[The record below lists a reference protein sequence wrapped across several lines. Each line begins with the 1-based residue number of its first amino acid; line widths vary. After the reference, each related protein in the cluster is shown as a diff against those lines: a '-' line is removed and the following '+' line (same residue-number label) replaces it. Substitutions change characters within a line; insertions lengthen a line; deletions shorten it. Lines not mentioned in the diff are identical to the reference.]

1 MKTRILLA
9 GGGTAGHTSPLLAVS
24 DALGALTPCRFVF
37 LGGRRGLENRIVPQ
51 SGIEYHRTLMPS
63 LRDPESKL
71 SLVLA
76 ALALPIAILQ
86 ALAVWFRAGPHVVL
100 TSGGLV
106 SLPAVVAAAACRTPV
121 VIWNGDAVPGR
132 VNRLLARFARRV
144 ASTFPEEERY
154 FAAGKVVV
162 TGNPIRADLLQWT
175 RAQAREALDLPADA
189 RVVLIGGGS
198 QGSQIING
206 AVDAALVRLL
216 ATTYVVHL
224 TGESYFPRAQARR
237 GSLLPPERRERYRP
251 YAFLN
256 EQMGAALS
264 AADLMVGRAGSG
276 TIAEAL
282 AIGLPLILVPFG
294 VAASGHQLA
303 NAHSVVDAGAA
314 IMLRESELDGD
325 RLAAEIIGLLGNQE
339 RLAKMRAAAARA
351 GRPDAAVRIANLVL
365 ELAQPKPAVREREH
379 RPMAEKRP

>member
-1 MKTRILLA
+1 MSEALRALA
-9 GGGTAGHTSPLLAVS
+9 S
-24 DALGALTPCRFVF
+24 CRFVF
-37 LGGRRGLENRIVPQ
+37 LGGRRGLENRIIPE
-51 SGIEYHRTLMPS
+51 SGIEFHRTVMPS
-63 LRDPESKL
+63 LRDPESRL
-71 SLVLA
+71 SLIVAAVSLPVAVVQAFAVL
-76 ALALPIAILQ
+76 L
-86 ALAVWFRAGPHVVL
+86 RARPRVVL

-106 SLPAVVAAAACRTPV
+106 SLPVVLAAAIRRTPV

-144 ASTFPEEERY
+144 ASTFPEETRY
-154 FAAGKVVV
+154 FGADKAIV
-162 TGNPIRADLLQWT
+162 TGNPIRTELLQWT
-175 RAQAREALDLPADA
+175 RASARAALELPDDA

-198 QGSQIING
+198 QGSQVING

-224 TGESYFPRAQARR
+224 TGEAYFPRAQARR
-237 GSLLPPERRERYRP
+237 ASLLPPERRERYRP
-251 YAFLN
+251 YAFLT
-256 EQMGAALS
+256 EQMGAALA

-282 AIGLPLILVPFG
+282 AVGLPLILVPFG

-314 IMLRESELDGD
+314 ILLRESELDGD
-325 RLAAEIIGLLGNQE
+325 RLSAEVVGLLGNQE
-339 RLAKMRAAAARA
+339 RLARMRVAAARA
-351 GRPDAAVRIANLVL
+351 GRPDAALRVANLVL
-365 ELAQPKPAVREREH
+365 ELVQPKATVREH

>member
-1 MKTRILLA
+1 MLA

-24 DALGALTPCRFVF
+24 DALGALAPCRFVF
-37 LGGRRGLENRIVPQ
+37 VGGRRGLENRIIPER
-51 SGIEYHRTLMPS
+51 GMEYHRTLMPS
-63 LRDPESKL
+63 LRDPESRL
-71 SLVLA
+71 SLLTA
-76 ALALPIAILQ
+76 AIALPIAVAQ
-86 ALAVWFRAGPHVVL
+86 ALWVILRVRPRALL

-106 SLPAVVAAAACRTPV
+106 SLPVVLAATIRRVPI

-132 VNRLLARFARRV
+132 VNRMLARFSRRV
-144 ASTFPEEERY
+144 ASTFPEEER
-154 FAAGKVVV
+154 FFTRDKVVV
-162 TGNPIRADLLQWT
+162 TGNPIRAELLQWT
-175 RAQAREALDLPADA
+175 RAAGRDALGLPADA

-198 QGSQIING
+198 QGAQVING
-206 AVDAALVRLL
+206 AVDAALTRLL
-216 ATTYVVHL
+216 ANAYVVHL
-224 TGESYFPRAQARR
+224 TGDAYLPRAQARR

-251 YAFLN
+251 YAFLTD
-256 EQMGAALS
+256 QMGAALA

-282 AIGLPLILVPFG
+282 ALGLPLVLVPFG

-314 IMLRESELDGD
+314 ILVRESELDGD
-325 RLAAEIIGLLGNQE
+325 RLSAVVVGLLE
-339 RLAKMRAAAARA
+339 DRDRLSRMRVAAARA

-365 ELAQPKPAVREREH
+365 ELVEPKMISREH